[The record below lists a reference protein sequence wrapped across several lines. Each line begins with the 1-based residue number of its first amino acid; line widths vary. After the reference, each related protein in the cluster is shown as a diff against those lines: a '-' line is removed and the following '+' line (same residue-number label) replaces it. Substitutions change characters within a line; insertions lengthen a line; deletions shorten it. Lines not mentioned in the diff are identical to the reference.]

1 MLTAANVFEAKSG
14 STKRSEYLE
23 AVSVGIA
30 DADTNYS
37 VQIYT
42 GLKDVSNPYS
52 GTKALSHSGTWPP
65 RSSAQTASP
74 YSSSTT
80 SPS

>member
-1 MLTAANVFEAKSG
+1 M
-14 STKRSEYLE
+14 
-23 AVSVGIA
+23 GIA

-52 GTKALSHSGTWPP
+52 GTKALSQPVTGFK
-65 RSSAQTASP
+65 AYKGFIQLNCQIE
-74 YSSSTT
+74 
-80 SPS
+80 

>member
-14 STKRSEYLE
+14 SAKRSEYLE

-42 GLKDVSNPYS
+42 GLKDVSNPHS
-52 GTKALSHSGTWPP
+52 GTKALSQPVTGFK
-65 RSSAQTASP
+65 AYKGFIQLNCQIE
-74 YSSSTT
+74 
-80 SPS
+80 